1 MCFEGHHHSKWKKK
15 KSFHFLNWFN
25 YSVNATTNISCT
37 KIHKYKA
44 YQKILEEKFTVCQ
57 HIKLFQM
64 TFINMYLL
72 TFKIG
77 LTFSWSDVVSLFL
90 HLVTSHPHSLLQT
103 LSFFLQEQ
111 SRLLQFVLHL
121 QIIVDVLTFCS
132 KTENSS
138 QFYDGKFDVN
148 NPVNAELFGGWV
160 IQSWNFQVH
169 NKHMHNYL
177 LSSCTTSYEHKLDSD
192 ILKPFLF

>member
-1 MCFEGHHHSKWKKK
+1 M
-15 KSFHFLNWFN
+15 
-25 YSVNATTNISCT
+25 
-37 KIHKYKA
+37 
-44 YQKILEEKFTVCQ
+44 
-57 HIKLFQM
+57 KLSQM

-77 LTFSWSDVVSLFL
+77 LTYSWSDVVSLFL

-132 KTENSS
+132 KTEKSS
-138 QFYDGKFDVN
+138 QFYDGKFEVN
-148 NPVNAELFGGWV
+148 KPVNAELFFGELFNLEIFRFTLNTCIIICCPLVLPVMSIKW
-160 IQSWNFQVH
+160 IQIYSN
-169 NKHMHNYL
+169 
-177 LSSCTTSYEHKLDSD
+177 
-192 ILKPFLF
+192 LFSLTFNCY